1 MSYTSWT
8 NHENPD
14 KWPEP
19 PKGYYY
25 MPAEDDI
32 ITLRTVNGEIVN
44 DVHKT
49 PDDFNLY
56 SRIIQDPQR
65 RCFEGATATLPRV
78 GERCWFYLNSDQQPF
93 RLTGLVRSFDKL
105 FPKDGGAEA
114 KVVAVGVIEQ
124 TDGQIGKNNLPF
136 RGDGV
141 YTIDLELVNIDDA
154 YGKEEKVWAIVDV
167 KLATMEERGGKNFAA
182 HGWLTKHL
190 PDVAAGVKPNPRQR
204 TW

>member
-1 MSYTSWT
+1 MWQRLSLEARLAAAIESAA
-8 NHENPD
+8 
-14 KWPEP
+14 
-19 PKGYYY
+19 G
-25 MPAEDDI
+25 
-32 ITLRTVNGEIVN
+32 L
-44 DVHKT
+44 KT
-49 PDDFNLY
+49 
-56 SRIIQDPQR
+56 
-65 RCFEGATATLPRV
+65 
-78 GERCWFYLNSDQQPF
+78 ER
-93 RLTGLVRSFDKL
+93 
-105 FPKDGGAEA
+105 AEA

-182 HGWLTKHL
+182 YGWLTKHL